1 MKLSKMK
8 KLRRYLFCFLS
19 ILLLSVTLL
28 PANAFAATSLR
39 GESIY
44 QIMVDRFYDGDSGNN
59 AAGEAFRYTENSQDD
74 FRYMHGGD
82 WQVYYRQNPLHK
94 RHGLHCYLDLSRFG
108 STAMGST
115 GCFRQTVAYRLSRL
129 QCI

>member
-82 WQVYYRQNPLHK
+82 
-94 RHGLHCYLDLSRFG
+94 
-108 STAMGST
+108 
-115 GCFRQTVAYRLSRL
+115 
-129 QCI
+129 